1 MNISEGERSNQ
12 PLKQPKFG
20 LVCTAMD
27 KRAALLVEVVSQ
39 AIPSYSQRMYCIT
52 GTQVMQYIWCCES
65 EGLACETVVEVCGI
79 VIH

>member
-20 LVCTAMD
+20 LVCTSH
-27 KRAALLVEVVSQ
+27 KRAALLVEVVLQ
-39 AIPSYSQRMYCIT
+39 AILYCIT